1 MPHQN
6 GDQNDD
12 KSGEQGINQNGGRN
26 VYLSTIS
33 PQQAVARA
41 KAALD
46 RAVLIGQELIPAHE
60 ACGRVT
66 SGPIF
71 ARCSSPTFHAAAMDG
86 IAVRSADTFAA
97 REGNPVTLTRP
108 LSFAPVNTGHCLPGG
123 MDAVVMIEHVE
134 QVDEG
139 TVRIE
144 APAFPWQ
151 HVRRIGE
158 DIVATELLLP
168 QNHTLSAYDVGALL
182 AAGIFE
188 VPVRERV
195 RLTFIPTGDEVL
207 NFLDRPTP
215 LPGQVIESNSQVFRA
230 IVSSW
235 GAQASWTAPVP
246 DRPEALQAAVAQALE
261 DGAHVVVVGAGS
273 SAGSKDFTRS
283 TFEAFGDVLAH
294 GIAVMP
300 GKPTVLGVTTSKTGG
315 TQGGRLPGRLLV
327 GAPGYPVSAVVCLED
342 VLEPIVRWL
351 TRQESPGRQTIRA
364 RLARKT
370 PSRPGMEEIVRL
382 AVGKVGGGFVAAP
395 LARGAGLITSL
406 TRAQAI
412 TRIPA
417 QSEGL
422 EQDAEIEAELLVPL
436 AGLSKVLVHIGSH
449 DNILDLLANELMGL
463 PEPLRLVSSHVGSMG
478 GLTALKNGSAL
489 FAGCHLFDPETKDFN
504 FPFLKKHLPGLDLT
518 VINLAIRHQGLMVQK
533 GNPKNIK
540 GVADLTRPEVSF
552 INRQRGAGTRIL
564 LDHHLNVAGINPAQV
579 RGYDREEF
587 THMAVAVNVLTLAAD
602 CGLGIFAAAKALDLD
617 FAPLAHERYDLVLP
631 TAYLTDPR
639 ILTLRAVIETRQFQE
654 RMQALGGYETT
665 FTGQVMT
672 PGMGLGE

>member
-1 MPHQN
+1 M
-6 GDQNDD
+6 
-12 KSGEQGINQNGGRN
+12 SERN
-26 VYLSTIS
+26 VYLTTVP
-33 PQQAVARA
+33 PQQAVLLA
-41 KAALD
+41 KSALD
-46 RAVLIGQELIPAHE
+46 REALIREEHVPAHE

-86 IAVRSADTFAA
+86 IAVHSASTFAA
-97 REGNPVTLTRP
+97 REGSPVTLARP
-108 LSFAPVNTGHCLPGG
+108 GGFANVNTGHPLPQGL
-123 MDAVVMIEHVE
+123 DAVVMIEHVE
-134 QVDEG
+134 QVDER

-188 VPVRERV
+188 VPVWERV

-207 NFLDRPTP
+207 DFLGRPTP
-215 LPGQVIESNSQVFRA
+215 RAGQVIESNSQVFRA
-230 IVSSW
+230 IAASW
-235 GAQASWTAPVP
+235 GAAPAWTAPVP
-246 DRPEALQAAVAQALE
+246 DRPEALQAAVAQALR

-283 TFEAFGDVLAH
+283 TFEAFGEVLCH
-294 GIAVMP
+294 GISVMP
-300 GKPTVLGVTTSKTGG
+300 GKPTVLGVTTDTPGDRPGG
-315 TQGGRLPGRLLV
+315 GFPGRLLV

-351 TRQESPGRQTIRA
+351 VRQQPPGRQTVRA

-382 AVGKVGGGFVAAP
+382 AVGRVGAGFVAAP

-406 TRAQAI
+406 TRAQAVA
-412 TRIPA
+412 RIPA

-422 EQDAEIEAELLVPL
+422 EQDAEIEVELLVPL
-436 AGLSKVLVHIGSH
+436 AGLDKVLVHIGSH

-463 PEPLRLVSSHVGSMG
+463 SEPLRLVSSHVGSMG

-504 FPFLKKHLPGLDLT
+504 FPFLKKHLPGLDL
-518 VINLAIRHQGLMVQK
+518 VVVNLAIRHQGLMVAK
-533 GNPKNIK
+533 GNPKGIH
-540 GVADLTRPEVSF
+540 GVADLGRPDVTF

-564 LDHHLNVAGINPAQV
+564 LDHHLSVAGIAPEAV

-587 THMAVAVNVLTLAAD
+587 THMAVAVNVLTGAAD
-602 CGLGIFAAAKALDLD
+602 CGLGIFAAAKALGLD
-617 FAPLAHERYDLVLP
+617 FAPLALERYDLVFP
-631 TAYLTDPR
+631 AAHLTDPR
-639 ILTLRAVIETRQFQE
+639 VTTLLEVINRPQFQQ
-654 RMQALGGYETT
+654 RMASLGGYDTPL
-665 FTGQVMT
+665 TGQVMKA
-672 PGMGLGE
+672 GMGLGE

>member
-1 MPHQN
+1 MS
-6 GDQNDD
+6 DSDD
-12 KSGEQGINQNGGRN
+12 RN
-26 VYLSTIS
+26 IYLSTM
-33 PQQAVARA
+33 PPAEAVARA

-46 RAVLIGQELIPAHE
+46 RATLIKAETVPAHE

-66 SGPIF
+66 SQPIF

-86 IAVRSADTFAA
+86 IAVASAATFAA
-97 REGNPVTLTRP
+97 REGSPVALKLGQGYR
-108 LSFAPVNTGHCLPGG
+108 PVNTGHPLPEG

-134 QVDEG
+134 QLDAD
-139 TVRIE
+139 TVSIE

-168 QNHTLSAYDVGALL
+168 QNHSLSPYDVGALL

-188 VPVRERV
+188 LSVWERV

-207 NFLDRPTP
+207 DFTACPTP
-215 LPGQVIESNSQVFRA
+215 AAGQVIESNSQVFRA
-230 IVSSW
+230 IAASW
-235 GAQASWTAPVP
+235 GALPTHTAPVP
-246 DRPEALQAAVAQALE
+246 DKPEELRAAVAAALAG
-261 DGAHVVVVGAGS
+261 GAHVVVVGAGS

-283 TFEAFGDVLAH
+283 TFESFGQLLAH
-294 GIAVMP
+294 GISVMP
-300 GKPTVLGVTTSKTGG
+300 GKPTVLGVTKG
-315 TQGGRLPGRLLV
+315 PFEGRLLV

-351 TRQESPGRQTIRA
+351 MRQASPGRQTITA

-406 TRAQAI
+406 TKAQAI

-422 EQDAEIEAELLVPL
+422 AQDEFIEAELLVPL
-436 AGLSKVLVHIGSH
+436 AGLESVLVHIGSH

-463 PEPLRLVSSHVGSMG
+463 AEPLSLVSSHVGSMG
-478 GLTALKNGSAL
+478 GLTALKNGAAL
-489 FAGCHLFDPETKDFN
+489 FAGCHLFDPATGDFN
-504 FPFLKKHLPGLDLT
+504 FPFLAKHLPDLDLT
-518 VINLAIRHQGLMVQK
+518 VINLAIRHQGLMVRP
-533 GNPKNIK
+533 GNPKNIT
-540 GVADLTRPEVSF
+540 GVADLARADVTF

-564 LDHHLNVAGINPAQV
+564 LDHQLASAGIAPQAV
-579 RGYDREEF
+579 RGYDREEY
-587 THMAVAVNVLTLAAD
+587 THMAVAVNVLTHAAD
-602 CGLGIFAAAKALDLD
+602 CGLGIFAAAKSLGLD
-617 FAPLAHERYDLVLP
+617 FAPLALERYDLILP
-631 TAYLTDPR
+631 TAYLDDPR
-639 ILTLRAVIETRQFQE
+639 IKTLRAVIGTEQFQE
-654 RMQALGGYETT
+654 RMRALGGYDTPL
-665 FTGQVMT
+665 TGKIMK
-672 PGMGLGE
+672 PGMGLAG